1 MNKPQ
6 NSKNLKGVQ
15 IFLESG
21 LNSQQYSKQKE
32 NTQLTNNRKI
42 KTLTDLNESRFF
54 FFLNLSSLSLLI
66 SVPTRVCPCYVDMI

>member
-15 IFLESG
+15 IFLGSG

-54 FFLNLSSLSLLI
+54 FFFESFLSLPLNQ
-66 SVPTRVCPCYVDMI
+66 CAH